1 MVRRSFFE
9 GVAPSLSPM
18 GFKILADLIACAPRD
33 TKLAEVGYSFRPR
46 KFGESKLDARVA
58 VEFIGFLL
66 NRVTRGILPP
76 RFIFFALV
84 GASGV
89 LVHIALLTTLHA
101 NALGFALSQSI
112 ATLGA
117 MTTNYLINNQVT
129 YSDARLRGLALV
141 GGALRFYLV
150 CALGAFANLSVATQ
164 LFGHGVPWYLAGLA
178 GVVMG
183 SVWNFVLASALVWR
197 RT

>member
-1 MVRRSFFE
+1 M
-9 GVAPSLSPM
+9 
-18 GFKILADLIACAPRD
+18 
-33 TKLAEVGYSFRPR
+33 
-46 KFGESKLDARVA
+46 A

-141 GGALRFYLV
+141 GGAHFKY
-150 CALGAFANLSVATQ
+150 T
-164 LFGHGVPWYLAGLA
+164 
-178 GVVMG
+178 
-183 SVWNFVLASALVWR
+183 
-197 RT
+197 